1 MLSKPYYALLKEKF
15 QNKENVVTEL
25 INLEAILHLPK
36 GTEHFLSDVHGEFDA
51 FDHVL
56 RNGSGSVK
64 EKLNECFSQ
73 TDVKIEQLATLIY
86 YPEERI
92 RLELL
97 HLSAE
102 EKAAWYRR
110 VIPLLITVTNF
121 SGRKYTR
128 SKVRKALPAR
138 FSYIIEELLTE
149 SQKELGKEEYFQA
162 IIDKVIQLNQAA
174 ALTTDLCYLIQ
185 RLVVDHLHIVGDIYD
200 RGPAPDFIMERL
212 MQHHSVD
219 IQWGN
224 HDIVWMAAMAGS
236 PIAMVNLL
244 RICARYGNLDI
255 VEDRYGINLRP
266 LIEYAQAYYQP
277 NAMFA
282 PRLDE
287 EEAEFSS
294 LEKEQLNTVQ
304 QATAILQFK
313 LESQLIQRR
322 PEFCMGHRDLLSKID
337 FVAQTIQLEGVTY
350 SLVNFSAPTVNPEQP
365 NQLTSEEVQLLNRL
379 QTAFQGSEKL
389 RRHMDFLLE
398 KGSMYLCY
406 NGNLLLHGCIPL
418 HENGDFKSLRI
429 NHEQYSGKALLDFF
443 EKQVRMSYKQ
453 PEETEDLATDLLWYL
468 WTGECSSLFGKD
480 AMTTFERYYI
490 EDRTTHKEKKNAY
503 YTLRNEETICQEILL
518 KFGLATDGHI
528 INGHTPV
535 KEKQGESP
543 IKANGR
549 LLVIDGGFAKSYQ
562 ETTGLAGYT
571 LLSNSYGL
579 QLVAHQPF
587 DSVEA
592 AVVSGTDILSTK
604 RLVEKV
610 KERTTV
616 EQTNTG
622 QKILEE
628 MKTLE
633 VLYQNFHKC

>member
-15 QNKENVVTEL
+15 KNKENVVTEL

-64 EKLNECFSQ
+64 EKLIECFSE
-73 TDVKIEQLATLIY
+73 TSLDLNQLATLIY

-97 HLSAE
+97 NRSTE
-102 EKAAWYRR
+102 EKAAWYRQT
-110 VIPLLITVTNF
+110 IPLLITVTNF

-277 NAMFA
+277 NPMFA
-282 PRLDE
+282 PRLDD

-322 PEFCMGHRDLLSKID
+322 PEFCMGHRDLLPKID
-337 FVAQTIQLEGVTY
+337 FVAQTIQLDGVTY
-350 SLVNFSAPTVNPEQP
+350 PLVNFSAPTVNPEQP
-365 NQLTSEEVQLLNRL
+365 NQLTAEEVQLLNRL

-389 RRHMDFLLE
+389 RRHTDFLLE

-429 NHEQYSGKALLDFF
+429 NQEQYSGKALLDFF
-443 EKQVRMSYKQ
+443 EKQVRTSYKQ

-490 EDRTTHKEKKNAY
+490 EDRTTHRETKNAY
-503 YTLRNEETICQEILL
+503 YTLRNEESICQEILW
-518 KFGLATDGHI
+518 KFGLEKDGHI

-616 EQTNTG
+616 KQTNTG

-628 MKTLE
+628 MATLE
-633 VLYQNFHKC
+633 VLYQNYHKC